1 MLKYFFERIIL
12 ILDNS
17 SQKKN
22 FFFIKK
28 IFGNKLNTFF
38 DVGFHEGETAKLV
51 NEFFSVKEIHAFE
64 ANPNISKS
72 FYESKFKNVV
82 LVKKGV
88 GRKNCKKT
96 FFINNFS
103 PINSF
108 FKVDNQSRHTRLK
121 QRILNFLYSENINST
136 EREVEIITLKNY
148 CLNKRILSID
158 VLKIDTEGSEY
169 DILMGLG
176 KNIKNVKCI
185 LFEHHYDKSLIK
197 NYKFS
202 DINKLLVEN
211 GFKKVFKTKMVLR
224 NIIEYV
230 YLNEKSKL

>member
-1 MLKYFFERIIL
+1 MLKYFFEKIIL
-12 ILDNS
+12 VLDNL
-17 SQKKN
+17 SQKRN

-28 IFGNKLNTFF
+28 IFGNELNTFF
-38 DVGFHEGETAKLV
+38 DVGFHEGETAKLA
-51 NEFFSVKEIHAFE
+51 NQFFSVKEIHAFE

-72 FYESKFKNVV
+72 FYERKFKNVV

-88 GRKNCKKT
+88 GRKDCKKP

-108 FKVDNQSRHTRLK
+108 FKVNNRSRHTRLK
-121 QRILNFLYSENINST
+121 KRILNFLYSENINST

-148 CLNKRILSID
+148 CSNKKILSID

-169 DILMGLG
+169 DVLIGLG

-202 DINKLLVEN
+202 DINKILIKNNFILKLKLKMK
-211 GFKKVFKTKMVLR
+211 FRKVF
-224 NIIEYV
+224 EYI
-230 YLNEKSKL
+230 YEKNN